1 MFDDFVNALEESA
14 PGGILTKDAVR
25 RLYTHITELLEAGSV
40 MNLTAITSEE
50 EAAKLHTADSLYA
63 AREIGALAGGN
74 AATLIDV
81 GSGGGF
87 PALPIATVIPN
98 VRVTALDAT
107 AKKCAFIAQTAGK
120 CGVNI
125 ETLPERA
132 EEASARLRET
142 FDFAT
147 ARAVARLNILLELC
161 VPFVRVGGYFVA
173 MKGCAAAEETR
184 EAERAASRL
193 GVTLERAVG
202 YEIEGGGQRSIII
215 YKKTSPTPK
224 EYPRRY
230 AQIKKKPL

>member
-1 MFDDFVNALEESA
+1 MYSDFVKALDASA
-14 PGGILTKDAVR
+14 PGGILTEDLKR
-25 RLYTHITELLEAGSV
+25 RLYTHITELFETGKE
-40 MNLTAITSEE
+40 MNLTAITD
-50 EAAKLHTADSLYA
+50 EASAAALHCADSLFA
-63 AREIGALAGGN
+63 AREIELLADGRE
-74 AATLIDV
+74 ATLIDV

-107 AKKCAFIAQTAGK
+107 AKKCAFIEKTAEK
-120 CGVNI
+120 CGVCMK
-125 ETLPERA
+125 TLPARA
-132 EEASARLRET
+132 EEAAARYREA

-147 ARAVARLNILLELC
+147 ARAVARLNVLLELC
-161 VPFVRVGGYFVA
+161 VPFVKVGGYFAA
-173 MKGCAAAEETR
+173 MKGCAAGEEMR
-184 EAERAASRL
+184 EAESAASRL
-193 GVTLERAVG
+193 GVTLERRAD

>member
-1 MFDDFVNALEESA
+1 MFDDFVNALEASA
-14 PGGILTKDAVR
+14 PAGILTKDAER

-40 MNLTAITSEE
+40 MNLTAIASEE
-50 EAAKLHTADSLYA
+50 EAARLHTADSLYA
-63 AREIGALAGGN
+63 AREIGALAEGKES
-74 AATLIDV
+74 TLIDV

-87 PALPIATVIPN
+87 PALPIATVIPG

-125 ETLPERA
+125 GTLPERA

-184 EAERAASRL
+184 EAAGAARRL
-193 GVTLERAVG
+193 GVTLERTVG